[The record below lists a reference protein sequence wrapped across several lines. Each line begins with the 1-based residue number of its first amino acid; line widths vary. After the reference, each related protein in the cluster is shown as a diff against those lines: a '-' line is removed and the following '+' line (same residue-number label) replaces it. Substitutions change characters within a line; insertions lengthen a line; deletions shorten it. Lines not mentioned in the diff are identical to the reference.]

1 MKLVLIVCF
10 ISFVL
15 SVSFPVGSIH
25 RRSTMSLPRKLSVVN
40 PQKLYFRDASIL
52 TSSVPLHS
60 IMAGFFTDNRF
71 GASNVLNSPTQ
82 SYHYCLLAMVGLVLS
97 SKFGFIRRSF
107 GFIRRRNA
115 ENKPNIVKGLQV
127 KYLAVFWLL
136 RMADWLQGPYFFEV
150 FSSKTSNGMPVTSD
164 MVGKIFLLGFATTGL
179 IGPFLGQLV
188 DTYGRK
194 GGTLLYTLLYA
205 LSALSTRS
213 SNMAVIL
220 AGRVAGGLGTS
231 LLFSAPEAWLVGEHE
246 RSGMDGK
253 WLGQTFGW
261 AYAGDAIVAIVA
273 GQLATL
279 AARQAGPTGPFLLSV
294 AFLAMGALGAV
305 WKWDENTAH
314 SVVQSDS
321 NRLLNGMEQQVANT
335 TQLIDKKEPNQPSI
349 KEALKAIAEDKKIL
363 LLGAVQALF
372 EGAMYLFVLQWP
384 PLIAAAIHASRF
396 GPDAVV
402 PYGHVFSCFM
412 ASCLLGSTLYGKL
425 QEVGAVKEKSMTI
438 MLAVA
443 AVAVA
448 AAAQIGSTHLVGLSL
463 AFFVFEACVGM
474 YFPSI
479 GSLRSKYLPDQ
490 HRAVM
495 MNLFGIPLN
504 LMVVSIVLGLKSLG
518 PKGALGIASAGLA
531 AATLCMTLLNSEVN
545 KEQAKLLF

>member
-25 RRSTMSLPRKLSVVN
+25 RRFTMSLPRKLSIVN
-40 PQKLYFRDASIL
+40 PQKLYLRETAIL
-52 TSSVPLHS
+52 PSSVPLHNLR
-60 IMAGFFTDNRF
+60 AGFFVDNRF
-71 GASNVLNSPTQ
+71 SASRVLNSPTQ

-97 SKFGFIRRSF
+97 SKFGFIRRSL
-107 GFIRRRNA
+107 NA
-115 ENKPNIVKGLQV
+115 NSKAKNKPSKVKHLQV

-136 RMADWLQGPYFFEV
+136 RIADWLQGPYFYEV
-150 FSSKTSNGMPVTSD
+150 FSSKMFNGMPVTSD

-179 IGPFLGQLV
+179 VGPFLGQLV

-231 LLFSAPEAWLVGEHE
+231 LLLSAPEAWLVGEHE
-246 RSGMDGK
+246 RSGMEGK

-279 AARQAGPTGPFLLSV
+279 AARRAGPTGPFLLSV
-294 AFLAMGALGAV
+294 AFLAMGALGAI
-305 WKWDENTAH
+305 WKWDENTAQ
-314 SVVQSDS
+314 SVAQSER
-321 NRLLNGMEQQVANT
+321 NRFLNGMEQQVANT
-335 TQLIDKKEPNQPSI
+335 TKVIDKKESRQPSI
-349 KEALKAIAEDKKIL
+349 KAAVKAIVEDKKIL

-384 PLIAAAIHASRF
+384 PLIASAIHASRF

-412 ASCLLGSTLYGKL
+412 ASCLLGSSLYGKL
-425 QEVGAVKEKSMTI
+425 QEMGAVKEKSMTI

-443 AVAVA
+443 ALAMTT
-448 AAAQIGSTHLVGLSL
+448 AAQIGGTHLVSLSL
-463 AFFVFEACVGM
+463 AFFVFETCVGM

-518 PKGALGIASAGLA
+518 PKGALGLASAALGV
-531 AATLCMTLLNSEVN
+531 ATLCMYLLNSEVN

>member
-1 MKLVLIVCF
+1 MQLTLTVCF
-10 ISFVL
+10 ILIVL
-15 SVSFPVGSIH
+15 STSFPIGSLH
-25 RRSTMSLPRKLSVVN
+25 LTSAMSLPRKLSAGLKYPTLQLRGSSSLAITPLHN
-40 PQKLYFRDASIL
+40 LRAGYFVDKRIGL
-52 TSSVPLHS
+52 SSVL
-60 IMAGFFTDNRF
+60 I
-71 GASNVLNSPTQ
+71 SPAQ
-82 SYHYCLLAMVGLVLS
+82 LYNFCLLAMVGLVLS
-97 SKFGFIRRSF
+97 SKFGTIRKSF
-107 GFIRRRNA
+107 CTDSNA
-115 ENKPNIVKGLQV
+115 EKKPSVVKDLQA
-127 KYLAVFWLL
+127 KFLTVFWLL

-150 FSSKTSNGMPVTSD
+150 FSSKTFNGTPVSSD
-164 MVGKIFLLGFATTGL
+164 MIGKVFLVGFATTGL

-213 SNMAVIL
+213 SHLAVIL
-220 AGRVAGGLGTS
+220 AGRIAGGLGTS

-246 RSGMDGK
+246 RSGMENK

-261 AYAGDAIVAIVA
+261 AYAGDAMVAIIA

-279 AARQAGPTGPFLLSV
+279 AARRAGPTGPFLLSV
-294 AFLAMGALGAV
+294 AFLAMGALGAM

-314 SVVQSDS
+314 SLVHSAPVLQKQ
-321 NRLLNGMEQQVANT
+321 GQVANAT
-335 TQLIDKKEPNQPSI
+335 EQNEEKETSQPSI
-349 KEALKAIAEDKKIL
+349 NAALRAIVDDKRIL
-363 LLGAVQALF
+363 LLGVVQAMF

-384 PLIAAAIHASRF
+384 PLIAAAIQTSHF

-402 PYGHVFSCFM
+402 PYGLVFSCFM
-412 ASCLLGSTLYGKL
+412 ASCLLGSTFYSKL
-425 QEVGAVKEKSMTI
+425 QEVGVVKEKSMTI

-443 AVAVA
+443 ALALA
-448 AAAQIGSTHLVGLSL
+448 TAAQIGSTHLIGLSL
-463 AFFVFEACVGM
+463 AFFVFETCVGM

-504 LMVVSIVLGLKSLG
+504 LMVVSIVLGLKYLG
-518 PKGALGIASAGLA
+518 PKGALGIASAALA
-531 AATLCMTLLNSEVN
+531 VATLCMARLNAEAD
-545 KEQAKLLF
+545 KEQTKHLF